1 MGLRNIFWVQSNAVF
16 VVPEMDRITYDM
28 DNFAVGCF
36 CAAGRRFGVW
46 ATQWLILT
54 KGGRRIVWRKTENQ
68 SLENGKSF
76 GAERRIVLR
85 RKFCKS

>member
-1 MGLRNIFWVQSNAVF
+1 VQSNAVF
-16 VVPEMDRITYDM
+16 AVPEMDRITYDM
-28 DNFAVGCF
+28 DNFAVGRF
-36 CAAGRRFGVW
+36 CAARRRFGVW
-46 ATQWLILT
+46 AMQWLILT
-54 KGGRRIVWRKTENQ
+54 KGGRRIVWRRTENQ